1 MALYDSYV
9 ICTSLRSGSTLL
21 CLMLAATE
29 VAGNPASW
37 FHEPSIDAW
46 LEEFNLPA
54 DPALSEREV
63 LASIFRA
70 AIAKGSLDTGMFGLR
85 LQRHSFAFFSRKLA
99 ILHPDHP
106 SDLQRFEAAFGK
118 TLFIYL
124 SRRDKIGQAISYV
137 RAQQSGLWHMAPD
150 GSELERLSPPREPVY
165 DGDEIRDCLMTM
177 QAYDQ
182 GWEDWFKAERI
193 EPVRITYEELSADPG
208 ETLRLVMGRLALDPE
223 IANEI
228 TPGVKKLADET
239 SRDWATRFA
248 HEQAAKGSARI
259 DS

>member
-1 MALYDSYV
+1 
-9 ICTSLRSGSTLL
+9 
-21 CLMLAATE
+21 
-29 VAGNPASW
+29 
-37 FHEPSIDAW
+37 
-46 LEEFNLPA
+46 
-54 DPALSEREV
+54 
-63 LASIFRA
+63 
-70 AIAKGSLDTGMFGLR
+70 
-85 LQRHSFAFFSRKLA
+85 
-99 ILHPDHP
+99 
-106 SDLQRFEAAFGK
+106 
-118 TLFIYL
+118 
-124 SRRDKIGQAISYV
+124 
-137 RAQQSGLWHMAPD
+137 
-150 GSELERLSPPREPVY
+150 
-165 DGDEIRDCLMTM
+165 MTM

-248 HEQAAKGSARI
+248 NEQAAKGSARI

>member
-1 MALYDSYV
+1 MILYDSYV
-9 ICTSLRSGSTLL
+9 ICTSPRSGSTLL
-21 CLMLAATE
+21 CHMLAATG
-29 VAGNPASW
+29 VAGDPASW

-46 LEEFNLPA
+46 LEEFNLAA
-54 DPALSEREV
+54 DPALSGREALV
-63 LASIFRA
+63 SIFRA

-85 LQRHSFAFFSRKLA
+85 LQRHSFVFFSKKLA

-124 SRRDKIGQAISYV
+124 SRRDKFGQAISYV
-137 RAQQSGLWHMAPD
+137 RAQQSGLWHMAAN
-150 GSELERLSPPREPVY
+150 GSELERLSPLREPVY
-165 DGDEIRDCLMTM
+165 DVDEIRNCLLAM

-182 GWEDWFKAERI
+182 GWEDWFEAEGIDPLRL
-193 EPVRITYEELSADPG
+193 TYEELSTDPA
-208 ETLRLVMGRLALDPE
+208 ETLRLVLGRLGLDPE
-223 IANEI
+223 IANGV

-239 SRDWATRFA
+239 SRDWATQFA

-259 DS
+259 D